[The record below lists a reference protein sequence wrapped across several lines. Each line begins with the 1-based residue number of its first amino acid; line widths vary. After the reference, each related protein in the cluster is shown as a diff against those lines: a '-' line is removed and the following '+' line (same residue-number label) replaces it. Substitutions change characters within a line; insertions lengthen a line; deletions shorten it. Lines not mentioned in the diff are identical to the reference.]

1 MEKTKQMWSDM
12 LQWRKAFRA
21 DTVMKD
27 FEFKELNVVL
37 EYYPQGHH
45 GVDKDGRPVYIERLK

>member
-12 LQWRKAFRA
+12 LQWRKAFGA

-27 FEFKELNVVL
+27 FEFKELNEVL

-45 GVDKDGRPVYIERLK
+45 GVDKD